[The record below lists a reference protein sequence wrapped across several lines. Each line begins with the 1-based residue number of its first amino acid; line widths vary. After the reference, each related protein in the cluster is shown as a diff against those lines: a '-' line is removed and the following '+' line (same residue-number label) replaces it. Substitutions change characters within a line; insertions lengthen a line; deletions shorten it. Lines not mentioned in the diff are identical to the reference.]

1 MSETVIVSEPSSGVR
16 VIAIT
21 RPTRKNA
28 LDRATYEGLTAA
40 LAAADADAGVRAI
53 VLTGTADCFTAGNDL
68 ADFLGSPKGAEAA
81 MAFLHRITDISKPI
95 IAAVEGVAV
104 GIGVTMLLH
113 CDLAYAGRGVRFRV
127 PFVPLGVCAEG
138 ASSLLLD
145 KMVGR
150 RKAAELLLAGEF
162 FSGEQAAEWGL
173 VNAAV
178 EDGGA
183 LAAALAMAT
192 KLAALPPGAIA
203 ATKAL
208 MRRVDKADVHATL
221 DIEAKAFA
229 ERLASSEAQAAFAAF
244 LGKK

>member
-1 MSETVIVSEPSSGVR
+1 MSETVVVSTPSPGVR
-16 VIAIT
+16 VVAIT
-21 RPTRKNA
+21 RPARKNA
-28 LDRATYEGLTAA
+28 LDRATYEALATA
-40 LAAADADAGVRAI
+40 LAAAEVDAEARVI

-113 CDLAYAGRGVRFRV
+113 CDLAYAGGGARFRV

-138 ASSLLLD
+138 ASSLLLE

-150 RKAAELLLAGEF
+150 RKAAELLLAGDF
-162 FSGEQAAEWGL
+162 FTGEQAAAWGL

-183 LAAALAMAT
+183 LNAALTMAV

-208 MRRVDKADVHATL
+208 MRRAEKAEIHATL
-221 DIEAKAFA
+221 DIEAQAFS
-229 ERLASSEAQAAFAAF
+229 ERLASPEAQAAFAAF